1 MATTGDSG
9 SRLPDKPSR
18 DLWALPK
25 IKALR
30 IERVR
35 YKTPRKHA
43 AAGELV
49 DFEEAIEILI
59 ETDGE
64 IPVRA
69 LSPALN
75 VGSEQVVENE
85 PVGKNG
91 LRFFVSNEE
100 PLKEGAPISLGW
112 VGQPAPK
119 GEARYRYRVPKESV
133 TR

>member
-9 SRLPDKPSR
+9 SRLPDKQSP
-18 DLWALPK
+18 DLWALPE
-25 IKALR
+25 IKSLR

-43 AAGELV
+43 AGGKLV
-49 DFEEAIEILI
+49 EFREGIEILI
-59 ETDGE
+59 ETDGD

-85 PVGKNG
+85 PVGKNAQ
-91 LRFFVSNEE
+91 RFFVTNPEA
-100 PLKEGAPISLGW
+100 LREGAAISLGW

-119 GEARYRYRVPKESV
+119 GKAKFRYHVPTERV